1 MPDPWTLML
10 SNPSVN
16 ISQIV
21 KKKKKKCMDKTS
33 IDWLRMWLKQ
43 ITGAGL

>member
-16 ISQIV
+16 ISQSV
-21 KKKKKKCMDKTS
+21 KKKTRMDKTS
-33 IDWLRMWLKQ
+33 IDWLRMWIKQ
-43 ITGAGL
+43 IIGAGL